1 MRELCGL
8 DTDEGIGVLRVIVH
22 DVVLDLG
29 HVGETELAVGALVD
43 DLSEG
48 HGSMV
53 TPGGAGREATLVL
66 RFGVR
71 RDPDKSGTRPS
82 ALHRLRAW
90 HHASIVETTATK
102 PQSTSTSA
110 CAPRPPHW
118 AA

>member
-53 TPGGAGREATLVL
+53 TP
-66 RFGVR
+66 
-71 RDPDKSGTRPS
+71 
-82 ALHRLRAW
+82 
-90 HHASIVETTATK
+90 
-102 PQSTSTSA
+102 
-110 CAPRPPHW
+110 
-118 AA
+118 